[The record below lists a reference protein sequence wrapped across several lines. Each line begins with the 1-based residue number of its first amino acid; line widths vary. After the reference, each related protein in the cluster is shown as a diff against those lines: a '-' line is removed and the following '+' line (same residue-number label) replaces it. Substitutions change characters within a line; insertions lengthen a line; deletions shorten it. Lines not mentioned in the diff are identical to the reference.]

1 VITLRKLQALLSSLL
16 QLLRR
21 VVAFLSGFW
30 TRADSTS
37 TADKMAWTIAL
48 SDADISTLTTAY
60 TMAAGSEGRM
70 SASFTNRNTSASATV
85 QLWVVPSGETRG
97 NEHLKEAGTTLGFAG
112 TPQANLERF
121 FVVPAGAVVFVQ
133 ASTANVSCQ
142 VQGDVVTPNSDITVD
157 GTPSYGANWAV
168 LSSQATLKKTNNSK
182 VFFDF
187 VVYAASP
194 SPATSPITFPSGFR
208 PTTNSRVFI
217 GMMSFAGTYYPI
229 YFQVDPSGLCSYDAL
244 PTSLSLTPTTNDTLY
259 ITGEFYI

>member
-1 VITLRKLQALLSSLL
+1 
-16 QLLRR
+16 
-21 VVAFLSGFW
+21 
-30 TRADSTS
+30 
-37 TADKMAWTIAL
+37 MAWSILYNNANV
-48 SDADISTLTTAY
+48 SSQTLAY
-60 TMAAGSEGRM
+60 TVPAGSEGRL
-70 SASFTNRNTSASATV
+70 SANFTNRSTSATATAT
-85 QLWVVPSGETRG
+85 LWVVPNGETLG
-97 NEHLKEAGTTLGFAG
+97 NEHLKEPGTNLGLSG
-112 TPQANLERF
+112 TPQASLERF
-121 FVVPAGAVVFVQ
+121 FVAPAGAKVYVQ
-133 ASTANVSCQ
+133 ASNSNVSCQ

-217 GMMSFAGTYYPI
+217 GMMSFTGTYYPI
-229 YFQVDPSGLCSYDAL
+229 YFQVDPSGICSYDTL